1 MRSPEHTLS
10 YVLSALSQYFLT
22 VHAHRAVRTVVR
34 KSLQAK
40 WLRNKGT

>member
-1 MRSPEHTLS
+1 MRSPQHTLS

-22 VHAHRAVRTVVR
+22 VRAHRVGRTVVK

-40 WLRNKGT
+40 